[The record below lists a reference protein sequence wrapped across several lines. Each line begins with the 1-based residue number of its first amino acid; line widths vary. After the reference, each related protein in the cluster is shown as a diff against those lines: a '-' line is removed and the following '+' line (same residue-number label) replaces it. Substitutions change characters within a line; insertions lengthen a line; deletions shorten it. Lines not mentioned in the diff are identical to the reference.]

1 MTWGST
7 WWAAKQKI
15 PVHQPKWA
23 SFHKCDW
30 SFTPHIL
37 TALQQ
42 PPSSHTDGK
51 IQSRWARRQ
60 DWRKAVESQRCCSS
74 LEDWVPLTLWH
85 GSVSIETLK
94 HGSWAWA
101 RIPPHTHT
109 HKLLCVHLCLLH
121 TQTHSCLLAYLI
133 DHVPSKAGAL
143 PETTNKV
150 SYLPLVPA
158 LFYQVTTLVS
168 LLLSASLTLLLPLPL
183 SLSLFLCFSPSLT
196 LPSPPSPPS
205 LLWWTSLPV
214 GFVPWLFSLWRS
226 QWFFLPLCSAQGQ
239 WGLILIPSGGPRALS
254 SVWTVSQFIMIFV
267 LLQHSM
273 RMFVPNGQKKRKK
286 EKKAAWACLHI
297 CVYAQVCVYI
307 SEGFEKCCA
316 DWTSVRES
324 PAEIAHPL
332 CLPPTQLLFRWLHS
346 YLVMCFSLAASL
358 HWLHGI
364 FSVSVKCLGG
374 FPPPPPNSLIAEVQL
389 RHGVS

>member
-1 MTWGST
+1 MAHEPEPGSPLT
-7 WWAAKQKI
+7 HTHTNFCVFISVCFTHKHTPACLLILLIMSHLKQAPSQKQQI
-15 PVHQPKWA
+15 KFLTCLWYLP
-23 SFHKCDW
+23 SFIK
-30 SFTPHIL
+30 
-37 TALQQ
+37 
-42 PPSSHTDGK
+42 
-51 IQSRWARRQ
+51 
-60 DWRKAVESQRCCSS
+60 SQLWCLCSS
-74 LEDWVPLTLWH
+74 LPLSLF
-85 GSVSIETLK
+85 SF
-94 HGSWAWA
+94 
-101 RIPPHTHT
+101 
-109 HKLLCVHLCLLH
+109 
-121 TQTHSCLLAYLI
+121 
-133 DHVPSKAGAL
+133 PS
-143 PETTNKV
+143 
-150 SYLPLVPA
+150 
-158 LFYQVTTLVS
+158 
-168 LLLSASLTLLLPLPL
+168 L

-364 FSVSVKCLGG
+364 FSVSVKCLRG

>member
-60 DWRKAVESQRCCSS
+60 DWRKAVESQCCCSS
-74 LEDWVPLTLWH
+74 LEDGVPLTLWH

-183 SLSLFLCFSPSLT
+183 SLSLPLFLSVPNPPLPSLPSLSPLVDKPACWVCSLT
-196 LPSPPSPPS
+196 FFPLEVTVVLSPP
-205 LLWWTSLPV
+205 LLGSGPV
-214 GFVPWLFSLWRS
+214 GFNLDSFWRTAGS
-226 QWFFLPLCSAQGQ
+226 F
-239 WGLILIPSGGPRALS
+239 
-254 SVWTVSQFIMIFV
+254 
-267 LLQHSM
+267 
-273 RMFVPNGQKKRKK
+273 
-286 EKKAAWACLHI
+286 
-297 CVYAQVCVYI
+297 
-307 SEGFEKCCA
+307 
-316 DWTSVRES
+316 
-324 PAEIAHPL
+324 
-332 CLPPTQLLFRWLHS
+332 
-346 YLVMCFSLAASL
+346 
-358 HWLHGI
+358 
-364 FSVSVKCLGG
+364 KCLNCVTVYYD
-374 FPPPPPNSLIAEVQL
+374 FCSVAA
-389 RHGVS
+389 